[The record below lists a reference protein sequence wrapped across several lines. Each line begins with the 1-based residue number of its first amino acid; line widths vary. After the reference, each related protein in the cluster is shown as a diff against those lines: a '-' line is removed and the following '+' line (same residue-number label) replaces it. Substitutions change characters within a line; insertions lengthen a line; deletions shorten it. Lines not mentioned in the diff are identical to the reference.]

1 MQNEGAVAGVVVAVS
16 RKKAHGVDK
25 ANQLMIRLIAGEGVE
40 GDAHCG
46 AKVRHRSRR
55 RFNPGLPNL
64 RQAHLLHAELFDEL
78 AGQGFALRPGL
89 MGENLTTRGVD
100 LLALPKGARVHLGET
115 AVVELTG
122 LRNPC
127 VQLEAIQPGL
137 MQACLGLGPNGEA
150 VRKAG
155 VMGIVLSGGDVRAGD
170 AIRVELPDGPHVA
183 LKPV

>member
-1 MQNEGAVAGVVVAVS
+1 MQRTGAGVVVAVS
-16 RKKAHGVDK
+16 RKKSHGVDK

-46 AKVRHRSRR
+46 VKVRHRSRR

-64 RQAHLLHAELFDEL
+64 RQAHLIHAELFEEL
-78 AGQGFALRPGL
+78 AVQGFAIRPGL
-89 MGENLTTRGVD
+89 MGENITTRGID

-127 VQLEAIQPGL
+127 VQLEALAPGL

-155 VMGIVLSGGDVRAGD
+155 VMGIVVAGGEVRAGD
-170 AIRVELPDGPHVA
+170 PIRVELPNGSRQA
-183 LKPV
+183 LRPV

>member
-1 MQNEGAVAGVVVAVS
+1 MQESGAGVVVAVS
-16 RKKAHGVDK
+16 RKKSHGVDK
-25 ANQLMIRLIAGEGVE
+25 SNQLMIRLVAGEGVE

-78 AGQGFALRPGL
+78 ARQGFAVRPGL
-89 MGENLTTRGVD
+89 MGENITTRGVD
-100 LLALPKGARVHLGET
+100 LLALPKGARVHLGES

-137 MQACLGLGPNGEA
+137 MQACLGRGPDGEP

-155 VMGIVLSGGDVRAGD
+155 VMGVVLHGGEVKAGD
-170 AIRVELPDGPHVA
+170 AVRIDLPAGPHTP
-183 LKPV
+183 LTPV

>member
-1 MQNEGAVAGVVVAVS
+1 MQTSGAGVVVAVS
-16 RKKAHGVDK
+16 RKKSHGVDK
-25 ANQLMIRLIAGEGVE
+25 PNQLMIRLVAGEGVE
-40 GDAHCG
+40 GDAHSG

-89 MGENLTTRGVD
+89 MGENVTTRGID

-137 MQACLGLGPNGEA
+137 MEACLGRGPDGGI

-155 VMGIVLSGGDVRAGD
+155 VMGIVLAGGEVRAGD
-170 AIRVELPDGPHVA
+170 PVRVELPQAPHA
-183 LKPV
+183 PLKPV